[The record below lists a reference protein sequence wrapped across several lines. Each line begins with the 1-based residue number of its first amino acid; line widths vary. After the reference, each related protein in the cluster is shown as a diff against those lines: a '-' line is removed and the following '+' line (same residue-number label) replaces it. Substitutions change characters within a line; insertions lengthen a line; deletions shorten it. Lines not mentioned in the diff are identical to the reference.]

1 MYSRDQ
7 NKNNLNL
14 RTSYFQHEK
23 TNIGDFHPTHHDLMI
38 MNINFDFRD
47 NVPHPYRVRFMKSS

>member
-23 TNIGDFHPTHHDLMI
+23 TDIEDFHPIHHDLMI

-47 NVPHPYRVRFMKSS
+47 NVPYRSDL